1 MQRKPL
7 TVTPETDYY
16 GILGVLPTADDCVIR
31 AAHGVLTK
39 KYRAGRGQ
47 ASTAEAEARM
57 ARIEEAFGILSDPAA
72 RTEYD
77 KQRGQRDPSPRQ
89 FGEQEL
95 AVDLFEESGW
105 QSDWE
110 LAGKFYPELKE
121 IEAQFRAISPQ
132 LAFTFSAFLL
142 ETKRFPEAAHIARE
156 MELAYLGGYFGED
169 PEILEF
175 AKHLI
180 VSGNIEAVRML
191 GNALRVLGSSTP
203 AQVIIETLSQE
214 IGDGDVTGEAPYGQI
229 EEEDGYPPADAG
241 EDAETAA
248 DTESLEPSDGGTQ
261 SPLQEII
268 AEETPRHSTE
278 TEPLPRAA
286 AEPEKAGAALLKNAP
301 RAALRETREAG
312 PKAAAKDPKTRA
324 AVQEFLRVYRASG
337 GLDVDSAV
345 VLVRALGGTVDSKKP
360 GAFLGE
366 GGLEVVFRGQ
376 RISFG
381 ADDFLQWAERKLLPE
396 ALSQR

>member
-1 MQRKPL
+1 M
-7 TVTPETDYY
+7 DYY
-16 GILGVLPTADDCVIR
+16 RILGVLPTADDCVIR

-39 KYRAGRGQ
+39 KYRTGRGQ

-57 ARIEEAFGILSDPAA
+57 ARIEEAFGILSDPAG

-77 KQRGQRDPSPRQ
+77 KQRTQGDSIPRQ
-89 FGEQEL
+89 FGEQDPAE
-95 AVDLFEESGW
+95 DLFEESGW
-105 QSDWE
+105 QSDWD
-110 LAGKFYPELKE
+110 LACKFYPELKE

-180 VSGNIEAVRML
+180 VSGNIEAVRTL
-191 GNALRVLGSSTP
+191 SNALRVLGSSTP
-203 AQVIIETLSQE
+203 ARVIIETLSQE
-214 IGDGDVTGEAPYGQI
+214 IGERDVTGEARYRQT
-229 EEEDGYPPADAG
+229 EQDDAYPAADAG
-241 EDAETAA
+241 EEVEAAA
-248 DTESLEPSDGGTQ
+248 DTESPEPSDDGDTQ
-261 SPLQEII
+261 SPREEII
-268 AEETPRHSTE
+268 PEETPRHPAES
-278 TEPLPRAA
+278 EPLPRAA
-286 AEPEKAGAALLKNAP
+286 KEPEKAGAALLKNAP
-301 RAALRETREAG
+301 RAAPRETRDAG

-324 AVQEFLRVYRASG
+324 AIQEFLRVYRASG

-366 GGLEVVFRGQ
+366 GGIEVVFRGQ

-381 ADDFLQWAERKLLPE
+381 PDDFLQWAERKLLPE